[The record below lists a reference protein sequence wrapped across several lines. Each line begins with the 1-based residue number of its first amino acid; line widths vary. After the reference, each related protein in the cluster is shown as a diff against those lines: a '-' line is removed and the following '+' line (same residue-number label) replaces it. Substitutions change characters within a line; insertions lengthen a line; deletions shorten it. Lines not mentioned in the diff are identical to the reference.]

1 MSDLSNFTQKR
12 TIGKDLFHTVY
23 FVRSLEEDHNGSRT
37 SFFIRINTKGMNPY
51 FAIESSKNDVNIAG
65 EIAKM
70 QWMQI
75 PSFYPNICLDS
86 FTINASSVQG
96 IVSIIDDKNNIPKH
110 KELEELFNFPP
121 PKLLLEAFTHF
132 KACCTKSINTSMPDL
147 GFGWQPLFTSLIISN
162 NTSLTRFRDY
172 IQNK

>member
-1 MSDLSNFTQKR
+1 
-12 TIGKDLFHTVY
+12 
-23 FVRSLEEDHNGSRT
+23 
-37 SFFIRINTKGMNPY
+37 MNPY
-51 FAIESSKNDVNIAG
+51 FKTDAEKNHVNIAG

-75 PSFYPNICLDS
+75 PSFYPNIILDS

-96 IVSIIDDKNNIPKH
+96 IVSIIEEKNSKASKH
-110 KELEELFNFPP
+110 KELEALFNFPP
-121 PKLLLEAFTHF
+121 PKILLEAFTHF
-132 KACCTKSINTSMPDL
+132 KACCSKSINTSMPDM

-162 NTSLTRFRDY
+162 NTSLSKFRDY